1 LRAGPIPYDGGF
13 SLFSLLDDTA
23 RLISND
29 PADML
34 GYLHRLP
41 EVAAPAFERGR
52 AVALPLARPRQVV
65 VCGMGGSAISGDL
78 ARNLVFAH
86 AEVPLVVSRHNGLSA
101 SVSPEDLVVLLS
113 YSGNTAET
121 LGCLEDAI
129 ARKIPCV
136 LVTSGGKFGTL
147 AKAHGLARVEVES
160 GWMPRAALGELYFSL
175 LGLISQLPG
184 CAWITPEAAV
194 AQLRA
199 DRATY
204 GLEVPI
210 ERNPAKQVAEKL
222 AGKRPVIFGV
232 HPSTEAVAMR
242 WKAQINENSKM
253 TALMGIFPE
262 LTHNEIVNLAHARHA
277 DHVMVVLRDPSDHPF
292 LQRQLGFA
300 RDIMAPMLDEVVE
313 LVGSGDDP
321 LSRQLSL
328 AYLGDWVSVYLA
340 LMAGVDPT
348 PVEAIFGLKDRMA
361 LSEEVR

>member
-1 LRAGPIPYDGGF
+1 ML
-13 SLFSLLDDTA
+13 SLLDDPA
-23 RLISND
+23 RLTTFD
-29 PADML
+29 PSDML

-41 EVAAPAFERGR
+41 EVAEPAFRRAR
-52 AVALPLARPRQVV
+52 AVALPLSRPRQVV

-86 AEVPLVVSRHNGLSA
+86 SEVPVVVSRHNGLGA
-101 SVSPEDLVVLLS
+101 SVSPEDLVILLS

-136 LVTSGGKFGTL
+136 LVTSGGKFGAL
-147 AKAHGLARVEVES
+147 AEEHGLATVRVES

-184 CAWITPEAAV
+184 CAWISPEAAV
-194 AQLRA
+194 RQLRLE
-199 DRATY
+199 RETY

-210 ERNPAKQVAEKL
+210 ESNPAKRVASKL

-253 TALMGIFPE
+253 TALMGVFPE
-262 LTHNEIVNLAHARHA
+262 LTHNEIVNLAHSRHE

-300 RDIMAPMLDEVVE
+300 RDIMAPMLDEVIE
-313 LVGSGDDP
+313 LAGAGEDP

-361 LSEEVR
+361 LTQEVR

>member
-1 LRAGPIPYDGGF
+1 ML
-13 SLFSLLDDTA
+13 SMLDDTA
-23 RLISND
+23 RLKSAD
-29 PADML
+29 PSDML

-41 EVAAPAFERGR
+41 EVAEPAFRR
-52 AVALPLARPRQVV
+52 AQAVALPLPRPRQVV
-65 VCGMGGSAISGDL
+65 ICGMGGSAISGDL
-78 ARNLVFAH
+78 ARNLVFSTS
-86 AEVPLVVSRHNGLSA
+86 EVPLVVSRHNGLPA
-101 SVSPEDLVVLLS
+101 STGTEDLVILLS

-129 ARKIPCV
+129 ARSIPCV
-136 LVTSGGKFGTL
+136 LVTSGGKFGQL
-147 AKAHGLARVEVES
+147 AKQHGLATVPVES

-184 CAWITPEAAV
+184 CGWISPEAV
-194 AQLRA
+194 VRQLRA
-199 DRATY
+199 ERATY
-204 GLEVPI
+204 GLDVPI
-210 ERNPAKQVAEKL
+210 ERNPAKQIASKL

-253 TALMGIFPE
+253 TALMGVFPE
-262 LTHNEIVNLAHARHA
+262 LTHNEIVNLAHAKHD
-277 DHVMVVLRDPSDHPF
+277 DHVMVVLRDPADHPF
-292 LQRQLGFA
+292 LQRQLGYA

-313 LVGSGDDP
+313 LVGGGEDP